1 MKSKL
6 TKKRCILFKMSKESS
21 LYAQM
26 IFKKRSKKQKM
37 LLLVSNIASNTPMP
51 KAPPLIN
58 LEKLDAWWNKT
69 NLKQK
74 SKFLLIIELWNLKLS
89 YLNQVP

>member
-6 TKKRCILFKMSKESS
+6 TKKKMHLFKTSKESS

-26 IFKKRSKKQKM
+26 ALKKKKQKTKM

-51 KAPPLIN
+51 KAPPELT
-58 LEKLDAWWNKT
+58 LRSLMHGGT
-69 NLKQK
+69 KQT
-74 SKFLLIIELWNLKLS
+74 
-89 YLNQVP
+89 